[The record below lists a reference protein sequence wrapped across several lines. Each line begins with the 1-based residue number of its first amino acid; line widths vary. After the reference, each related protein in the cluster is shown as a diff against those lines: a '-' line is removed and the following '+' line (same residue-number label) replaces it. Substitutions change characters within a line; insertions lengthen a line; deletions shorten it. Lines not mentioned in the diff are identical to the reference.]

1 MIIGG
6 SRSGKTN
13 TLLNLINEQDD
24 IGKIYLY
31 AKDLCKPKYEFLIK
45 KRENAGIKHLNNLNA
60 FNKCSNTM
68 DDVYENI
75 NDCNPSRKRKILIIF
90 DDMNTDIKSKKEFQA
105 IVEELFIRCR
115 KLNIL
120 LVFITQTYFTV
131 PKDARLNSTHYLI
144 MKINNK
150 RELQNIAINHSADID
165 YQDFKKIYRECTK
178 EPFNFLTIDTTLPA
192 SDPLRF
198 RKNLFDS
205 YKNDINL
212 WT

>member
-120 LVFITQTYFTV
+120 LVFITQSYFTV
-131 PKDARLNSTHYLI
+131 PKDARLNSTHLI

-165 YQDFKKIYRECTK
+165 YKDFLKIYRECTR
-178 EPFNFLTIDTTLPA
+178 EPFNFWQMI
-192 SDPLRF
+192 LRYQQVI
-198 RKNLFDS
+198 L
-205 YKNDINL
+205 
-212 WT
+212 